1 MKIVECILL
10 LLLLVTGIA
19 APLQKHPLIMVISFT
34 TFGLLM
40 SVIWMLLRAPDLAIT
55 EAAVGTGV
63 SGVLF
68 YLTLRRIRQMQ
79 GTEDEKGTPPLS
91 SAAGSTGTPP
101 SPSGSAMPTEKSGRK
116 GSVRPRPAIGPG
128 STVF

>member
-68 YLTLRRIRQMQ
+68 YLTLRRVRQMQ
-79 GTEDEKGTPPLS
+79 GTGDEK
-91 SAAGSTGTPP
+91 
-101 SPSGSAMPTEKSGRK
+101 
-116 GSVRPRPAIGPG
+116 
-128 STVF
+128 